1 MARFG
6 GSWTFIIAFGLTL
19 AVYMTINAALRGS
32 AWDPY
37 PFILLNLF
45 LSMLASVQA
54 PVIMMS
60 QNRQDTKD
68 RLRGELDFDVN
79 RRAEAEI
86 QGVAR
91 KLHQLMEKM
100 VLPQFRNELL
110 EPLHDGAIFS
120 INGARLAFSTDSYV
134 VSPIF
139 FPGGDIGKL
148 AIHGTVND
156 LAMCGARP
164 LYLSVGFILEEGT
177 PMGDFW
183 RVVQSM
189 RQAADVAGVKLVTG
203 DTKVVDR
210 GKADRIFIN
219 TAGIGVLFEGVNI
232 HPARAQAGDK
242 IIISGSIAVHGIAI
256 MSVREGLEFETEIAS
271 DTAPLN
277 GLVEAMFAASKDIHV
292 LRDPTRGGVTSA
304 LSEIAQSAKVGMLL
318 DEARIPIDE
327 DVKGACEILGL
338 DPLYVANEGKLLAIV
353 PPDDADKVLAAMRA
367 HPLGKGAAIIGEVC
381 TDHLGFVMMNT
392 RVGGTRVVDM
402 LSGEQLPRI
411 C

>member
-1 MARFG
+1 VLAHGSG
-6 GSWTFIIAFGLTL
+6 GK
-19 AVYMTINAALRGS
+19 
-32 AWDPY
+32 
-37 PFILLNLF
+37 
-45 LSMLASVQA
+45 LS
-54 PVIMMS
+54 
-60 QNRQDTKD
+60 
-68 RLRGELDFDVN
+68 
-79 RRAEAEI
+79 
-86 QGVAR
+86 
-91 KLHQLMEKM
+91 HQLIEKM

-120 INGARLAFSTDSYV
+120 LNGQRVAFSTDSFV

-148 AIHGTVND
+148 AVHGTVND

-164 LYLSVGFILEEGT
+164 LYLSASFILEEGL
-177 PMGDFW
+177 PMEDFW

-189 RQAADVAGVKLVTG
+189 HAAADDADVKLVTG

-210 GKADRIFIN
+210 GKADKIFIN
-219 TAGIGVLFEGVNI
+219 TSGIGVVPDGVNI
-232 HPARAQAGDK
+232 HPARANVGDR
-242 IIISGSIAVHGIAI
+242 IIISGPIAVHGIAI

-271 DTAPLN
+271 DTAPLHK
-277 GLVEAMFAASKDIHV
+277 LVDALIAARIDVRV

-304 LSEIAQSAKVGMLL
+304 LTEIAQTAKIGMLL
-318 DEARIPIDE
+318 NESSIPINE
-327 DVKGACEILGL
+327 EVKGACEILGL

-353 PPDDADKVLAAMRA
+353 ANEDVDAALSALHSVSLGEKAAV
-367 HPLGKGAAIIGEVC
+367 IGEVV
-381 TDHLGFVMMNT
+381 DEHPGFVMMKT